1 MNKFTIMV
9 KRPTIVVV
17 EAQDFEDAKKKIL
30 SNLIGS
36 GQMKPNELI
45 EFEEIT
51 EMVEIKKEKQED
63 VENDQQ
69 NRSSNNSG
77 QKE

>member
-17 EAQDFEDAKKKIL
+17 EAQDFEAAKKKIL
-30 SNLIGS
+30 SNLVS
-36 GQMKPNELI
+36 SKQMKPNELI

-69 NRSSNNSG
+69 DGSSNNTG

>member
-17 EAQDFEDAKKKIL
+17 EAQDFEDAKRKIL
-30 SNLIGS
+30 SNLVGL
-36 GQMKPNELI
+36 GQMKSNELI

-63 VENDQQ
+63 VEND
-69 NRSSNNSG
+69 
-77 QKE
+77 

>member
-30 SNLIGS
+30 SNLVGL

>member
-30 SNLIGS
+30 SNLVGS
-36 GQMKPNELI
+36 GQMKTNELI

-51 EMVEIKKEKQED
+51 EMVEVKKEKQED

>member
-17 EAQDFEDAKKKIL
+17 EAQDFEDAKRKIL
-30 SNLIGS
+30 SNLVGS
-36 GQMKPNELI
+36 GQMKSNELI